1 MTDSRPP
8 AADVVAF
15 FERNRSELQKK
26 IFDGINAAKYSEGRR
41 RRMAAGMT
49 IKLNGIPCLRAT
61 PGRIYDAK
69 SRLRKAAF
77 DFRSLDPKNLINA
90 VAAYCRL
97 EPLAVARLWPEIE
110 KDLFSQSPNL

>member
-1 MTDSRPP
+1 MLPWCQDEPDIYDLLSWDLPGLKP
-8 AADVVAF
+8 
-15 FERNRSELQKK
+15 
-26 IFDGINAAKYSEGRR
+26 EGARR